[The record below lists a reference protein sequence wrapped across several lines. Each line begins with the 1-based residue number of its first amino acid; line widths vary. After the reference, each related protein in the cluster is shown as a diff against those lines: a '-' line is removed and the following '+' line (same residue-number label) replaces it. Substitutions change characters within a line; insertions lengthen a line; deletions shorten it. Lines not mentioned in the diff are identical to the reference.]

1 MVSGTV
7 PVSQGDRL
15 GRGFGLGTYLRIVG
29 EIAWTIGRTRIQ
41 GMGPI
46 PYTLTWISFP
56 VFQLLL
62 LALIYRENQ
71 DLLDYAVIAGS
82 GTALLFA
89 MIFNGGEIL
98 DTERQRGTLGN
109 LFLSPCPRYVWLA
122 GFQIFAFVESL
133 VIATI
138 SVGIAVVL
146 FDVSLSVN
154 VPSVIVSLVLFL
166 MCLWGISMLL
176 GAIGV
181 LSRGANLISN
191 LVYPFVGLLS
201 GIMYPIALMP
211 DWIRIPARTLP
222 FGYGIQALV
231 DAMTTNASLAE
242 IQDDL
247 LPLAGFAIVLP
258 MLGVL
263 AFSAV
268 ERAVRRQGYLEL
280 S

>member
-1 MVSGTV
+1 MVSGTAL
-7 PVSQGDRL
+7 VSRTDQSGH
-15 GRGFGLGTYLRIVG
+15 GFGVEKYLRIVG

-41 GMGPI
+41 GMGLI

-56 VFQLLL
+56 VFQILL

-71 DLLDYAVIAGS
+71 ALLDYAVIAGS
-82 GTALLFA
+82 GASLLFA

-109 LFLSPCPRYVWLA
+109 LFLAPCPRYVWLA
-122 GFQIFAFVESL
+122 GFQIFAFVEAL
-133 VIATI
+133 VMSAI
-138 SVGIAVVL
+138 SVGIAAL
-146 FDVSLSVN
+146 MFDISLSVN
-154 VPSVIVSLVLFL
+154 ILSLLVTLPLFVA
-166 MCLWGISMLL
+166 CLWGISMML
-176 GAIGV
+176 GSIGV
-181 LSRGANLISN
+181 LARGANLISN
-191 LVYPFVGLLS
+191 LVFPFVGLLS

-211 DWIRIPARTLP
+211 DWIRIPARMLP

-231 DAMTTNASLAE
+231 DAMTTSASLAE
-242 IQDDL
+242 IRDDL

-258 MLGVL
+258 VLGVL

>member
-1 MVSGTV
+1 MVSGMV
-7 PVSQGDRL
+7 PAFRADRS
-15 GRGFGLGTYLRIVG
+15 GYGFGVETYMRIVG

-71 DLLDYAVIAGS
+71 QLLNYAVIAGS

-133 VIATI
+133 VTATI

-146 FDVSLSVN
+146 FDISLSVN
-154 VPSVIVSLVLFL
+154 APSVIVSLALFL

-181 LSRGANLISN
+181 LAWGANLISN

-211 DWIRIPARTLP
+211 DWIRIPARALP

-247 LPLAGFAIVLP
+247 LLLAGFAIVLP
-258 MLGVL
+258 IVGVL

>member
-1 MVSGTV
+1 MVSGTAPISRPNRSV
-7 PVSQGDRL
+7 H
-15 GRGFGLGTYLRIVG
+15 GFGLETYLRIVG

-46 PYTLTWISFP
+46 PYTLTWVSFP

-71 DLLDYAVIAGS
+71 ALLDYAVIAGS
-82 GTALLFA
+82 GTSLLFA

-109 LFLSPCPRYVWLA
+109 LFLSPCPRYIWLA

-133 VIATI
+133 VTAAV
-138 SVGIAVVL
+138 SVGIAVVM
-146 FDVSLSVN
+146 FDVSISIN
-154 VPSVIVSLVLFL
+154 VPSVIVTLLLFL
-166 MCLWGISMLL
+166 SCLWGISMML

-181 LSRGANLISN
+181 LARGANLISN
-191 LVYPFVGLLS
+191 LVYPLVGLLS

-211 DWIRIPARTLP
+211 DWIRIPARILP

-231 DAMTTNASLAE
+231 DAMTTNASLAD
-242 IQDDL
+242 IRDDL
-247 LPLAGFAIVLP
+247 LALAGFAIVLP
-258 MLGVL
+258 VLGVL